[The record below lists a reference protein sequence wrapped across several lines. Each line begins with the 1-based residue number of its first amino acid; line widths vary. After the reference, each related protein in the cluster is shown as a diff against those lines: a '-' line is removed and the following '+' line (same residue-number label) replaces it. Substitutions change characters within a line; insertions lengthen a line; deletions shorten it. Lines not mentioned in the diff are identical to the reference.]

1 MSKPRMFKV
10 VLVTASETDGPKI
23 AEALVKKNVAACVNI
38 IPVRSIYK
46 WKDKVEDDKES
57 LLIIKTK
64 DTKIDQLKK
73 SIKELHSYEVPECII
88 LSIEDGLP
96 EYLNWIDDTLSK

>member
-1 MSKPRMFKV
+1 MFKV
-10 VLVTASETDGPKI
+10 VFVTTAEADGPKI

-38 IPVRSIYK
+38 MPIRSIYR
-46 WKDKVEDDKES
+46 WKGKIEDDKEN

-64 DTKIDQLKK
+64 DKKMEQLKK
-73 SIKELHSYEVPECII
+73 TIKEIHPYEVPECIV

-96 EYLNWIDDTLSK
+96 DYLNWIDETLSG

>member
-1 MSKPRMFKV
+1 MYKIVFVTAAEKDGPEIAEK
-10 VLVTASETDGPKI
+10 LVTQK
-23 AEALVKKNVAACVNI
+23 LAACINI

-46 WKDKVEDDKES
+46 WKGKIEDDREN

-64 DTKIDQLKK
+64 ATKIDELKTTLK
-73 SIKELHSYEVPECII
+73 QIHPYEVPECLI

-96 EYLNWIDDTLSK
+96 DYLNWIDKTILE